1 MIGEGGERNITRQK
15 RGVVGGENSTGKKK
29 YHLHKVQLSG
39 KAFLFNCL

>member
-29 YHLHKVQLSG
+29 YHFTQGPTFGESI
-39 KAFLFNCL
+39 FI